1 MCIPKS
7 IQCHMHQIW
16 ASEEEARQHIKYLVG
31 ESWKKMNKERLV
43 DSPFS
48 QTFIGV
54 AMNLGRMA
62 QSAYLYGDR
71 YAVQDRETKDGILS
85 MLIEPIPLA

>member
-1 MCIPKS
+1 
-7 IQCHMHQIW
+7 
-16 ASEEEARQHIKYLVG
+16 
-31 ESWKKMNKERLV
+31 MNKERLV

-54 AMNLGRMA
+54 AMNFGRMA